1 MPSKTTMAGHLSLFD
16 DDLEELDLSII
27 HRQGTQLITF
37 MLGQEKYGL
46 KILSV
51 RELVSYPETITR
63 IPGMPAFIV
72 GMINLRGLV
81 VPVMDLRIRFQMES
95 LDYNQFT
102 VIVIV
107 QVENKLVGLIVD
119 SVADVVYLEE
129 ETTQSS
135 KDLTTSIDTKFISG
149 VANIKDDMV
158 ILLDADYLLSEDELQ
173 LIPQQSTA
181 PQPT

>member
-1 MPSKTTMAGHLSLFD
+1 MSTKTNMTGHLSLFD
-16 DDLEELDLSII
+16 EDLEELDLSVIS
-27 HRQGTQLITF
+27 RQGTQLITF

-51 RELVSYPETITR
+51 RELVSYPESITR
-63 IPGMPAFIV
+63 VPGMPSFII

-95 LDYNQFT
+95 LDYNSFT

-107 QVENKLVGLIVD
+107 QVEHKLVGLIVD

-129 ETTQSS
+129 DTTQGS
-135 KDLTTSIDTKFISG
+135 KDLSTSIDTKFVSG

-158 ILLDADYLLSEDELQ
+158 ILLDVDYLLSEEELQ
-173 LIPQQSTA
+173 LIPQQSSE
-181 PQPT
+181 PQSA